1 MVDSAKAKIS
11 IEDYEL
17 GKVVG
22 QGAYGRVI
30 LSRHKVTGDVV
41 AIKEVS
47 KKQISELGKT
57 RHIFR
62 EKELL
67 NELKHH
73 FVINLIGTTMDSE
86 YLYFI
91 FENCENGDLADL
103 IQDRKRLSLE
113 VTRIYAAEMVQC
125 FEMLQS
131 KEVMHR
137 DLKPQNLLLDADMHI
152 KFVSFCANL

>member
-1 MVDSAKAKIS
+1 M
-11 IEDYEL
+11 
-17 GKVVG
+17 G
-22 QGAYGRVI
+22 QGAYGKVI
-30 LSRHKVTGDVV
+30 LSRHKQTNELV
-41 AIKEVS
+41 AIKSVS
-47 KKQISELGKT
+47 KEQISKLGKT

-73 FVINLIGTTMDSE
+73 FVINLIGTTMDE
-86 YLYFI
+86 ENLYFI

-103 IQDRKRLSLE
+103 IAARKRLSLE

-125 FEMLQS
+125 FELLQS

-137 DLKPQNLLLDADMHI
+137 DLKPQNILLDENMHL
-152 KFVSFCANL
+152 KFVSRPP